1 MHVLYN
7 QIKGGEGRVGFRGIT
22 VIAGGGTNLQVVLIQ
37 KIFPWESEGKG
48 GGVPRHIFANLISL
62 NFPEGEG

>member
-48 GGVPRHIFANLISL
+48 GGCSKAYFR
-62 NFPEGEG
+62 

>member
-7 QIKGGEGRVGFRGIT
+7 QIKGGEGRGGVPRDNCDCW
-22 VIAGGGTNLQVVLIQ
+22 GGGTNLQVVLIQ

-48 GGVPRHIFANLISL
+48 GGVFQGIFSLIW
-62 NFPEGEG
+62 

>member
-1 MHVLYN
+1 M
-7 QIKGGEGRVGFRGIT
+7 GGEGRGGVPRDNCDCW
-22 VIAGGGTNLQVVLIQ
+22 GGGTNLQVVLIQ